1 MINLRQSRNFTSYSV
16 PGGEPIVGLS
26 MTSKDCVS
34 VVSYN
39 GKVYIADLNSMGVV
53 VKKEVPNKVSP
64 FPFVFYN

>member
-1 MINLRQSRNFTSYSV
+1 
-16 PGGEPIVGLS
+16 

-64 FPFVFYN
+64 FPFVFL